1 MTKEIPIPVETM
13 DREMQTDET
22 CFDDNGYLP
31 IVGKP
36 QPEPEPHSDKPS
48 VSIPG
53 LEGAG
58 ESYITET
65 ANEQPPNYDEETLE
79 VYPDEGGQTQPRER
93 EIDFTKDRSAAA
105 REEIATRCGAEK
117 IFVPN
122 RWGTK
127 TSILNLYVTGIVQK
141 LYTCIY

>member
-1 MTKEIPIPVETM
+1 
-13 DREMQTDET
+13 MQTDES

-36 QPEPEPHSDKPS
+36 PEPQPPEGKPS
-48 VSIPG
+48 ESGMPA
-53 LEGAG
+53 LENAG
-58 ESYITET
+58 ESYISE

-79 VYPDEGGQTQPRER
+79 VYPEEAAPRER

-122 RWGTK
+122 RWGGK
-127 TSILNLYVTGIVQK
+127 TSILNLYVTG
-141 LYTCIY
+141 